1 MTTKMVFC
9 SLCLLLLGATS
20 CTKDQDI
27 ESTADPSPST
37 AVKAQ
42 ETEDPDVTHIPSSQL
57 RSLHAS
63 YSPHQA
69 KGLPLDSQSAHT
81 EALTTLSE
89 QLLKI
94 LPSFADPKRG
104 EFATI
109 VVSDDKGRQ
118 EVRIEEV
125 TVYDP
130 EKIGLLNLLFAIAL
144 MPKSDSDM
152 LDTAQ
157 STEAGA
163 PSKMLFSCDG
173 GAKDGSSVK
182 VNFPKNDGDLMEAG
196 KKIATF
202 ISECMAGEARDHV
215 SKITLIYMPI

>member
-27 ESTADPSPST
+27 ESTAAPAPST
-37 AVKAQ
+37 AVKA
-42 ETEDPDVTHIPSSQL
+42 EEPGATHIPSSQL
-57 RSLHAS
+57 LSLRTS

-69 KGLPLDSQSAHT
+69 KGFSLDSQSTRT
-81 EALTTLSE
+81 EALTQLSD
-89 QLLKI
+89 QLLRS
-94 LPSFADPKRG
+94 LPSFADPKQG
-104 EFATI
+104 KFAAI
-109 VVSDDKGRQ
+109 VISDDKDRQ
-118 EVRIEEV
+118 EIRIEEV

-144 MPKSDSDM
+144 MPKSDSDE

-163 PSKMLFSCDG
+163 PSKMFFSCDG

-182 VNFPKNDGDLMEAG
+182 VNFPKNDGDLMEAS
-196 KKIATF
+196 KKIASF
-202 ISECMAGEARDHV
+202 ISECMEGAGHDHV
-215 SKITLIYMPI
+215 SKTTLFYMPL

>member
-27 ESTADPSPST
+27 ESTAAPAPST
-37 AVKAQ
+37 AVKA
-42 ETEDPDVTHIPSSQL
+42 EEPGSTHIPSSQL
-57 RSLHAS
+57 RSLRAS

-69 KGLPLDSQSAHT
+69 KGLSLDSRSART
-81 EALTTLSE
+81 EALTTLAD

-94 LPSFADPKRG
+94 LPSFADPKRS
-104 EFATI
+104 EFASI
-109 VVSDDKGRQ
+109 VISNDKDRQ
-118 EVRIEEV
+118 EVRVEEV

-144 MPKSDSDM
+144 MPKSESDEFS
-152 LDTAQ
+152 TTQ
-157 STEAGA
+157 STETGT

-182 VNFPKNDGDLMEAG
+182 VNFPKNDGDLMEASR
-196 KKIATF
+196 KIASF
-202 ISECMAGEARDHV
+202 ISECMEGEGHDHV
-215 SKITLIYMPI
+215 SKTTLIYMPT

>member
-1 MTTKMVFC
+1 MTAKMVFC

-104 EFATI
+104 EFAAI

-144 MPKSDSDM
+144 MPKSDSNM

>member
-27 ESTADPSPST
+27 ESTAAPAPST
-37 AVKAQ
+37 AVEA
-42 ETEDPDVTHIPSSQL
+42 EEPGSTHIPSSQL
-57 RSLHAS
+57 RSLRAS
-63 YSPHQA
+63 YIPHQA
-69 KGLPLDSQSAHT
+69 KGLSLDSQSAHA
-81 EALTTLSE
+81 EALSTLSD

-94 LPSFADPKRG
+94 LPSFADPKQG
-104 EFATI
+104 KFAAI
-109 VVSDDKGRQ
+109 VVSDDKDRQ

-182 VNFPKNDGDLMEAG
+182 VNFPKNDGDLMEAS

-202 ISECMAGEARDHV
+202 ISECMEGEDRDHV
-215 SKITLIYMPI
+215 SKTTLIYMPI

>member
-37 AVKAQ
+37 AAKAQ
-42 ETEDPDVTHIPSSQL
+42 ETEEPDVTHIPSSQL
-57 RSLHAS
+57 RSLRAS

-69 KGLPLDSQSAHT
+69 KGLSLDSHSART
-81 EALTTLSE
+81 EALTTLSD

-104 EFATI
+104 EFAAI
-109 VVSDDKGRQ
+109 VVSDDKDRQ
-118 EVRIEEV
+118 EIRIEEV

-130 EKIGLLNLLFAIAL
+130 EKVGLLNLLFAIAL
-144 MPKSDSDM
+144 MPKSYSEE

-173 GAKDGSSVK
+173 GAKDGSSAK
-182 VNFPKNDGDLMEAG
+182 VNFPKNDKDLMEAS

-215 SKITLIYMPI
+215 SKATLIYMPI

>member
-1 MTTKMVFC
+1 MAFC

-20 CTKDQDI
+20 CSKDQDI

-42 ETEDPDVTHIPSSQL
+42 ETEEPDVTHIPSSQL
-57 RSLHAS
+57 RSLRAS

-69 KGLPLDSQSAHT
+69 KGLPLDSQSAHA
-81 EALTTLSE
+81 EALTTLSD
-89 QLLKI
+89 QLLKA

-104 EFATI
+104 KFAAI
-109 VVSDDKGRQ
+109 VVSDDKDRQ

-157 STEAGA
+157 ATEAGA

-182 VNFPKNDGDLMEAG
+182 VNFPKNDKDLMEAS

-202 ISECMAGEARDHV
+202 ISECMAGEAQDHV
-215 SKITLIYMPI
+215 SKTTLIYMPI